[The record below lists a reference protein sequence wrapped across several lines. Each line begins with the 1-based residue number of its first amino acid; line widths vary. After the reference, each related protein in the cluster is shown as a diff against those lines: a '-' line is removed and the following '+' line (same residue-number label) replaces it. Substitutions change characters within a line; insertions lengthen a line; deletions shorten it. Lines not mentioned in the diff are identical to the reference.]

1 MSDLPALP
9 LHIALPGLGGLR
21 CERALRLL
29 PGRRWTLAGVLEGDR
44 RAVVAKL
51 FLRCRGGQ
59 RHFERE
65 RAGLMALHG
74 RGVAAPQLLYAGPVD
89 APAGWLVLTAALD
102 GTPADRLG
110 EVARAPVLRAVAA
123 QHAAG
128 IEQTDAHLANF
139 LVDGDVAWTLD
150 GAGIRAHAAPLQ
162 TGRARRN
169 LAVWLAQ
176 WPPGGATPPWQ
187 AYCTARAD
195 GRLPGDAPAL
205 SRAVAQAR
213 RRREQRLLTKVLR
226 SCGAVAVTPGWRR
239 FVAVTRPAD
248 TPALRAVLADPDAA
262 LAAPDSQWLKRGN
275 SASVV
280 RLSVDG
286 RPVVVKR
293 YNLKSLAHRL
303 RRFWRPSRAWH
314 SWRNAHRLRL
324 WGVPTPPPVALLECR
339 FGPLRGRAYYL
350 SEAVAGETLGTVLPA
365 ADAARRAR
373 LLARLCALL
382 AILERLRLTHGDLK
396 ATNLLVDPE
405 DQLMLLDLDALRRH
419 RRRAAFE
426 RAFARDLARL
436 RANWNDD
443 ADLLAALD
451 RALADAGLAR

>member
-1 MSDLPALP
+1 MSDRPELP
-9 LHIALPGLGGLR
+9 LRIALPGLGGLR

-29 PGRRWTLAGVLEGDR
+29 PGRRWTLAGVLEADR

-51 FLRCRGGQ
+51 FLRGPGGQ

-65 RAGLMALHG
+65 RAGLQALHG
-74 RGVAAPQLLYAGPVD
+74 RGIAAPELLYAGPLD
-89 APAGWLVLTAALD
+89 TPPGWLVLTAALE

-110 EVARAPVLRAVAA
+110 EAARGPVLRAVAA

-139 LVDGDVAWTLD
+139 LIDGDVAWTLD
-150 GAGIRAHAAPLQ
+150 GAGVRAHAAPLRA
-162 TGRARRN
+162 GRARRN

-176 WPPGGATPPWQ
+176 WPPGDAAPPWQ
-187 AYCTARAD
+187 AYLAARAD
-195 GRLPGDAPAL
+195 GHLPGGEAAL
-205 SRAVAQAR
+205 ARAVTRAR
-213 RRREQRLLTKVLR
+213 RRREERLLAKVLR
-226 SCGAVAVTPGWRR
+226 NCSAVAVTPGWRR
-239 FVAVTRPAD
+239 FVAVTRAAD

-262 LAAPDSQWLKRGN
+262 LAAPGAQWLKRGN

-280 RLSVDG
+280 RLAVDG
-286 RPVVVKR
+286 RAVVVKR
-293 YNLKSLAHRL
+293 YNLKNPAHRL

-314 SWRNAHRLRL
+314 SWRNAHRLTL

-339 FGPLRGRAYYL
+339 FGPLRARAYYL
-350 SEAVAGETLGTVLPA
+350 SEAVPGEPLATVLPA
-365 ADAARRAR
+365 AAAARRAR
-373 LLARLCALL
+373 LLERLGALL
-382 AILERLRLTHGDLK
+382 ARLERLRLTHGDLK

-426 RAFARDLARL
+426 RANARDLARL
-436 RANWNDD
+436 RANWSGD
-443 ADLLAALD
+443 AELLAALD
-451 RALADAGLAR
+451 RALAAAGLVR

>member
-1 MSDLPALP
+1 MNDLPELP
-9 LHIALPGLGGLR
+9 LRIVLPGLGGLR

-65 RAGLMALHG
+65 RSGLMALHE
-74 RGVAAPQLLYAGPVD
+74 RGIAAPQLLYAGPLD
-89 APAGWLVLTAALD
+89 APAGWLVLTAALE
-102 GTPADRLG
+102 GMPADRLG
-110 EVARAPVLRAVAA
+110 EAARAPVLRAVAA

-139 LVDGDVAWTLD
+139 LVIGDVAWTLD
-150 GAGIRAHAAPLQ
+150 GAGIRAQAAPLE
-162 TGRARRN
+162 TGRAQRN

-176 WPPGGATPPWQ
+176 WPPGGAMPPWQ
-187 AYCTARAD
+187 AYRLARAD
-195 GRLPGDAPAL
+195 GHLPGGEAAL
-205 SRAVAQAR
+205 ARAVAQAR
-213 RRREQRLLTKVLR
+213 RRREERLLAKVLR

-239 FVAVTRPAD
+239 FVAVTRAAD

-262 LAAPDSQWLKRGN
+262 LGAAEAQWLKRGN

-280 RLSVDG
+280 RLSVGG
-286 RPVVVKR
+286 RALVVKR
-293 YNLKSLAHRL
+293 YNLKNLAHRL

-314 SWRNAHRLRL
+314 SWRNAHRLGL
-324 WGVPTPPPVALLECR
+324 WGIPTPPPVALLECR

-350 SEAVAGETLGTVLPA
+350 SEAVAGETLATVLPA

-382 AILERLRLTHGDLK
+382 AILQRLRLTHGDLK
-396 ATNLLVDPE
+396 ATNLLLDPE
-405 DQLMLLDLDALRRH
+405 DRLMLLDLDALRRH

-443 ADLLAALD
+443 ADLRAALE
-451 RALADAGLAR
+451 RALAEAGLAR